1 MIVLVTG
8 FIFSLV
14 QHFVK
19 SSQVETIGRG
29 KEESSMISCEHQPY
43 HYLLFVFRNN
53 LMKRLLQKLNAFVE
67 SFLFS

>member
-1 MIVLVTG
+1 MIILVTG

-19 SSQVETIGRG
+19 SSQVETIGRR
-29 KEESSMISCEHQPY
+29 KEESSTISCEHQRY